1 MASHEYSPREALEL
15 LLRKVRE
22 RDADLAIGL
31 ETVIDA
37 GKDIFEKETRHTEK
51 MPKEYASPPVDDLA
65 AGQGAFGAK
74 KKPREYRKTVRFSD
88 EEALDIALL
97 ALRAHFVEQPLLLT
111 SAMSEF
117 GKVALEPEGGQKVD
131 AAFDQHSSLSREDR
145 PLSIEVEFEIQTET
159 QAVPKDEQDDK
170 QTVSLPPPEK
180 EIFEQQRE
188 NIASLEDLLRFK
200 EGESWQR

>member
-37 GKDIFEKETRHTEK
+37 GKDVVEKETLRTEK
-51 MPKEYASPPVDDLA
+51 MPWEYASPPVDDLA

-131 AAFDQHSSLSREDR
+131 AAFDQQSSLSREDR
-145 PLSIEVEFEIQTET
+145 PPSIEVEFEIQTET
-159 QAVPKDEQDDK
+159 QAVPKHEQDDK

-188 NIASLEDLLRFK
+188 NIARLEELLRFEK
-200 EGESWQR
+200 GESWQR